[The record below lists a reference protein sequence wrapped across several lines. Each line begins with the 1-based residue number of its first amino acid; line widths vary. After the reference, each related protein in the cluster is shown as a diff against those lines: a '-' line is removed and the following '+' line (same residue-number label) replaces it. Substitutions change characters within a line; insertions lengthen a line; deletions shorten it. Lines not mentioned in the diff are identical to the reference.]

1 MFILEIL
8 IIPFPENRVHV
19 NDLSINI
26 EYTTFIFYLLEAIRC
41 CVGGEHPEPITLGLF
56 SSLIYCSVR

>member
-26 EYTTFIFYLLEAIRC
+26 EYTLRLY
-41 CVGGEHPEPITLGLF
+41 
-56 SSLIYCSVR
+56 SIYWRQSGAVLVANILNP